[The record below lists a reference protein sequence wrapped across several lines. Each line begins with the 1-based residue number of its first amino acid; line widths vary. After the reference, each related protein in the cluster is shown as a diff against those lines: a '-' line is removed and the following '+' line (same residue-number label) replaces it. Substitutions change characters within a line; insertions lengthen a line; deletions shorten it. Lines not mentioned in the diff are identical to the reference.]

1 MWLQTAFL
9 ASALMMIDWERLGA
23 QYVSLVMNTARP
35 LAIGHRERS
44 YEQSYCRWYS
54 KSKIIT
60 PAFISSQTSSASKIG
75 TPIFYNILIR
85 GAGLCSKIS

>member
-1 MWLQTAFL
+1 
-9 ASALMMIDWERLGA
+9 MMIDWERLGA
-23 QYVSLVMNTARP
+23 QYVSLVLNTARP

-44 YEQSYCRWYS
+44 SEQSYCRWYS

-60 PAFISSQTSSASKIG
+60 PAFISSKTSSASKIG

-85 GAGLCSKIS
+85 GAGLCSKMS